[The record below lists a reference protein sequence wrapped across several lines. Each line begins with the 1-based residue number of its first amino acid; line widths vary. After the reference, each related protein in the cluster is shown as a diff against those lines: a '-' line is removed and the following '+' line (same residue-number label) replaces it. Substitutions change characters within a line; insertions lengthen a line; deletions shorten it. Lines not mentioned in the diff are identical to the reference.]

1 MTGPGSDK
9 DPDHT
14 IRRERQAT
22 LAELFSR
29 APMKK
34 TFGMELSFDET
45 HRAVF
50 HLPHNPN
57 LEHALNDTHG
67 GVIATLMDN
76 AGWFTAAVEYDTWIA
91 TVELTVRLLEPAR
104 QEDLRAVGTLLKSA
118 KNIAI
123 ASMEVRSATD
133 RLVATGAGTFAVTT
147 TAFTQPPK

>member
-1 MTGPGSDK
+1 MSDS
-9 DPDHT
+9 P
-14 IRRERQAT
+14 RSGRQKA
-22 LAELFSR
+22 LADLFSR
-29 APMKK
+29 APIKK
-34 TFGMELSFDET
+34 TFGMELSFDEE

-57 LEHALNDTHG
+57 LEHALHDTHG
-67 GVIATLMDN
+67 GVIATLLDN

-104 QEDLRAVGTLLKSA
+104 QEELRAVGTLLKAA

-123 ASMEVRSATD
+123 ARMEVRSASD

-147 TAFTQPPK
+147 TAFTSPKP